1 MKDKKKQRRK
11 SSLIA
16 GRNSNPFRNFH
27 ERTLEAYKEAHP
39 EEREG
44 WRRLVMRIHEE
55 SGFLFYFDD
64 SLEMYPETARL
75 LVLGEQVKGDLPI
88 GSLLYL
94 YTGQGECLGTG
105 RLMSSPE
112 EKEQGR
118 KGLLKRRRNEFLLE
132 LTDLSGTPVDS
143 LPEREIRRCF
153 NRLLMDLSL
162 ISDKKFEE

>member
-1 MKDKKKQRRK
+1 MKERNDPRSK
-11 SSLIA
+11 SSFIT
-16 GRNSNPFRNFH
+16 GRIPNPFRNFH

-39 EEREG
+39 ETREG
-44 WRRLVMRIHEE
+44 WRQLVMRIHEE

-64 SLEMYPETARL
+64 SMEMYPETASL
-75 LVLGEQVKGDLPI
+75 LVLGEHVKGELPV
-88 GSLLYL
+88 GSALYL
-94 YTGQGECLGTG
+94 YTGQGEYLGSG

-132 LTDLSGTPVDS
+132 LTDLGGTPAAS

-153 NRLLMDLSL
+153 NGLLMDLSL
-162 ISDKKFEE
+162 ISDKKFQE

>member
-1 MKDKKKQRRK
+1 MKENNDKRRK
-11 SSLIA
+11 SSLIP
-16 GRNSNPFRNFH
+16 GRIPNPFRNFH

-55 SGFLFYFDD
+55 SDFLFYFDD
-64 SLEMYPETARL
+64 SMEMYPETVSL
-75 LVLGEQVKGDLPI
+75 LVLGEQVKGELPT
-88 GSLLYL
+88 GSPLYL
-94 YTGQGECLGTG
+94 YTGQGEYLGSG

-132 LTDLSGTPVDS
+132 LTDLDGTPATG

-162 ISDKKFEE
+162 ISDKKFEG